1 MPYVVLSPLASYV
14 FQVGR
19 ATMERKVLLANG
31 LHDIACLPERPIS
44 REARLDLGEDAQTPY
59 APWSLRYSGHQFGV
73 WAGQLGDGRA
83 ISICT
88 CSYF

>member
-19 ATMERKVLLANG
+19 ATMEREVLLANG

-44 REARLDLGEDAQTPY
+44 REARLDLGEDAQTIKSRGLELFNGDFFNGRFIV
-59 APWSLRYSGHQFGV
+59 ATS
-73 WAGQLGDGRA
+73 WA
-83 ISICT
+83 T
-88 CSYF
+88 CMSSVQ